1 MKLILTASPFTHA
14 FKRRR
19 VRDSRGRHRRA
30 IVRVA
35 REASVVIG
43 DDACFIRTDRGGACD
58 GGCDETTRIVFGA
71 CARLIW
77 GPHAVC
83 ARFDSRGDVVV
94 GGGGGV
100 VVATRDGDAT
110 ERAREISADDGD
122 AAERG
127 RDSVDERRRGRR
139 ERERREDEGG
149 ARTERDD
156 GKVG

>member
-1 MKLILTASPFTHA
+1 MRKQYEANPNRNS
-14 FKRRR
+14 FKR

-43 DDACFIRTDRGGACD
+43 DDAGFIRTDRGGACD

-71 CARLIW
+71 CAPFIW
-77 GPHAVC
+77 GRHAVR
-83 ARFDSRGDVVV
+83 AAFNPKRGVCVD
-94 GGGGGV
+94 
-100 VVATRDGDAT
+100 VATRDGDAT
-110 ERAREISADDGD
+110 ERAREISADDGN

-127 RDSVDERRRGRR
+127 RDGVDERRRGRR
-139 ERERREDEGG
+139 ERETREDEGG

-156 GKVG
+156 GKVGRG

>member
-1 MKLILTASPFTHA
+1 M
-14 FKRRR
+14 
-19 VRDSRGRHRRA
+19 
-30 IVRVA
+30 
-35 REASVVIG
+35 
-43 DDACFIRTDRGGACD
+43 
-58 GGCDETTRIVFGA
+58 FGA

-83 ARFDSRGDVVV
+83 ARFDSRGDVV
-94 GGGGGV
+94 V

>member
-1 MKLILTASPFTHA
+1 MKLILIAIPFTHA
-14 FKRRR
+14 FKRRRR

-71 CARLIW
+71 CARLIR

-94 GGGGGV
+94 VVVVV